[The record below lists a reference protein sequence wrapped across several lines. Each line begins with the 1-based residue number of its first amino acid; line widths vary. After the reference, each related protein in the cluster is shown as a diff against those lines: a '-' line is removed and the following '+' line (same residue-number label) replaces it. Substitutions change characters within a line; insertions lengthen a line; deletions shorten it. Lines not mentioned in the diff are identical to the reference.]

1 MRRTGRSWIPAAALL
16 LAVAACGSGGKVQ
29 VKESDPDQPVR
40 PPADAPRTA
49 PTPTEEIDSIIRT

>member
-1 MRRTGRSWIPAAALL
+1 MRRAIRSRIPAAALL
-16 LAVAACGSGGKVQ
+16 LALAACGSGKVQ

>member
-1 MRRTGRSWIPAAALL
+1 MRRTRPSRFRAAALL
-16 LAVAACGSGGKVQ
+16 LALAACGSGGKVQ

-49 PTPTEEIDSIIRT
+49 PTPTEEIDSIIRP